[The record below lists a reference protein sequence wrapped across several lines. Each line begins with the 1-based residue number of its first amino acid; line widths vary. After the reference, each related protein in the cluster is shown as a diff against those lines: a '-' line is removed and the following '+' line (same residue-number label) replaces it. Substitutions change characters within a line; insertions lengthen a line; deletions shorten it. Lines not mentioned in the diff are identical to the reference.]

1 MPIWVDFGLART
13 AFGKACVTLNAP
25 IALYE
30 SITSISFLF
39 YSSVYDRFPKD
50 SCYLAGNFFY
60 RLVAAVDPDTAGVEN
75 HPSTPQQTLLGVSVT
90 FTILTILTLESVQI
104 FSRHSGPET
113 AKV

>member
-1 MPIWVDFGLART
+1 MTGFLKIAAISLA
-13 AFGKACVTLNAP
+13 
-25 IALYE
+25 
-30 SITSISFLF
+30 IS
-39 YSSVYDRFPKD
+39 S
-50 SCYLAGNFFY
+50 Y

-75 HPSTPQQTLLGVSVT
+75 HPNTPQQTLLGVSVT